1 MDDATPI
8 KDIIEQVLTEAGFA
22 DSRAS
27 KLSVDDLLK
36 FVTFASLFFN
46 PLILMSQALVY
57 LP

>member
-1 MDDATPI
+1 MDDSTAI

-36 FVTFASLFFN
+36 FVNLTSPFSTPNLT
-46 PLILMSQALVY
+46 
-57 LP
+57 